1 MTNYLPVSRT
11 TLHKF
16 RKVQQ
21 TLLEKLQRQ
30 TQQQYLTDRSITA
43 LNLGYTY
50 DAAISQIANV
60 GGASW

>member
-1 MTNYLPVSRT
+1 MTNCLPVSRT

-16 RKVQQ
+16 CSVQQ
-21 TLLEKLQRQ
+21 TQSEKVQRQ
-30 TQQQYLTDRSITA
+30 TQQQYLTDCSITA

-60 GGASW
+60 GGAAW